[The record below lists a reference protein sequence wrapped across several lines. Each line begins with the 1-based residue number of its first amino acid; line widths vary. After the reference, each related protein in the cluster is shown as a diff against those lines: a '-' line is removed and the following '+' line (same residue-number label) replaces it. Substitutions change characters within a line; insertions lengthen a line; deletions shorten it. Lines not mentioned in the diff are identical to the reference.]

1 MKFIKKNMLFIVA
14 FVLLLCSVIFFI
26 YNIKADSDDNKI
38 GISFAEMIEI
48 KTGTESFTNDG
59 LDYNDTSNYHKTTGY
74 IAGNDSSEDNA
85 IVRSFD
91 KIVYNFEIGIKNKE
105 EFGQSSNLTSYT
117 NKTVLVK
124 ITVSEEAAKYVT
136 FTENSKPGQATYTYE
151 INDVN
156 EINGSKITASIPI
169 YVLGAPNGTI
179 IDPKFEIEESTNT
192 DSSYIVT
199 LGKKDNSTHNY
210 SFDDL
215 REEHYK
221 TTADFYNYMPS
232 VVSSTNNLDLSL
244 SILEGESQKATYNSK
259 VGRYMNYIV
268 TLSANGSLKG
278 HVMPKGDIILNATYS
293 QTGHDKPVLV
303 EDFVRLYN
311 TTKVGDINPISVSA
325 PYSATNPSNSDK
337 YVSNPGTVTLTN
349 LTNNSFS
356 LNISNYGMGY
366 KYPTS
371 NADGSHIDNKNYIGT
386 YAVTLFSPRTPD
398 DGNSDINVTLNIA
411 GTNVTLTDGT
421 STLNSANLTSKNE
434 AYEVVDY
441 DLVTGLYELDGTK
454 IGEGNGL
461 GSKSKGAEIQYV
473 TSFNY
478 SASASNDGL
487 KEVIKI
493 DPAAYR
499 FRPYTSKEDIIIEA
513 YCGNERCANINS
525 DNFEYKF
532 VAGDFNSSNYTA
544 INHTEVDSR
553 IKSEEANVIKQAC
566 SQVKT
571 NLSTFDSDQIMNMY
585 GGPCI
590 SENNP
595 RYYNDLASAVTQDN
609 NEIMLTKLIV
619 QTKENVKLPDNARIV
634 IKTKLRIRNVSDL
647 SKTYQVTALATSS
660 DYDNKIT
667 YYAPRV
673 VNISAP
679 EDIVLNPFNYIK
691 TIYSGSNVILDSSL
705 FGDSLKIVSFETKQD
720 ITVTNK
726 KNDGKMKTNF
736 NVVDNETIHFKVST
750 NLSDYAL
757 TVGADDT
764 WFIKDLY
771 FYVFIPKALT
781 YVPNN
786 NDINPINSY
795 TVPEGTILEYVIPY
809 TKPNEYI
816 PDIYFDAL
824 LSSDITGNAN
834 EIVVTSQVTGRNI
847 NNEAVDYLS
856 SFSSLAIYGNG
867 INNMILTLTND
878 SNTRVEK
885 NSSFSYYIN
894 AYNNTSETINNYS
907 ILSILPFNS
916 DDRGST
922 FNGTYKV
929 HLDAE
934 SLGGAKVYCSTAEPR
949 NIANEVLDTETIF
962 TECADILDSN
972 SYKEVTAIKITNI
985 TVAPNSNMVPI
996 KVTIK
1001 PNKNK
1006 YSDAYKVSAV
1016 GGSNTYM
1023 QMKSNELSFEVIN
1036 RKITGKVYIDVLE
1049 HGVQDGTE
1057 KPLKDISVSLYKII
1071 DDLNQELVAETS
1083 TLESGV
1089 YTFDNLDKGFYRV
1102 RFNYDNELYDLTL
1115 RYATEDITKDS
1126 DAYKIDDGL
1135 AEISNKHDPS
1145 EVEGIDLVSNTE
1157 VNNMDMGLI
1166 NRKPFSMTIKK
1177 YITKVDLHYNGIT
1190 DTKLYNNESKVLLSY
1205 KLSTR
1210 ASAKVYYG
1218 FEITNNSQVRGY
1230 VDNIYE
1236 DIPEGLFYDAE
1247 DPYNEGWVLVGTQLQ
1262 NTTFKDLVIAPG
1274 ESIFVQL
1281 ALNMPTREEAGSF
1294 LNKVSLDIKAAEDIK
1309 EVNEGTFDG
1318 TSTYSVGEAVD
1329 YAGLGWHV
1337 INTKN
1342 VNGEEFVTMLLDSG
1356 YSTNNGTMG
1365 EDIYKWSNV
1374 NFGIS
1379 GSLSSVT
1386 SLLEDNIICDDASG
1400 LQNGSYGGS
1409 LKGSGCTSNQYV
1421 TSKVRLLTETEYR
1434 AILNR
1439 NLPDLSWLY
1448 GNKDFYLQTAVNVPT
1463 TYDGYG
1469 NVENNHNDE
1478 VRYINAS
1485 TRSVGPIKINST
1497 PKKNFRYVITV
1508 NSKYILNY

>member
-14 FVLLLCSVIFFI
+14 FVLLLCSVIFFV

-74 IAGNDSSEDNA
+74 VAGNDSSEDNA

-136 FTENSKPGQATYTYE
+136 FTENGKPGQATYTYE

-278 HVMPKGDIILNATYS
+278 HVMPKGDIVLNATYS

-311 TTKVGDINPISVSA
+311 TTKVGDINPVSVSA

-454 IGEGNGL
+454 IGEVNGL

-513 YCGNERCANINS
+513 YCGNERCANINA

-553 IKSEEANVIKQAC
+553 IKSEEVNVIKQAC

-673 VNISAP
+673 VNISTP

-691 TIYSGSNVILDSSL
+691 TIYSGSNVIVDSSL

-894 AYNNTSETINNYS
+894 AYNNTSEVINNYS

-972 SYKEVTAIKITNI
+972 SFKEVTAIKITNI

-1236 DIPEGLFYDAE
+1236 DIPEGLYYDAE

-1342 VNGEEFVTMLLDSG
+1342 VNGEELVTMLLDSG

-1379 GSLSSVT
+1379 GSLLSVT
-1386 SLLEDNIICDDASG
+1386 SLLEDNTICDDASG

-1409 LKGSGCTSNQYV
+1409 LKGSGCTSNQYI

-1485 TRSVGPIKINST
+1485 NRSVGPIKINST